1 MTAPKP
7 RTGAPET
14 GTPKTGERDGDLRR
28 PLMRGAGVAVLGR
41 MGALVEAASLPLF
54 VWAYGAT
61 AYGLFA
67 AGWALVKVASALSER
82 GMAIA
87 LQRYAAGAEPA
98 AARAAVGL
106 ALRTSLATAT
116 ALAALLSLT
125 AVWWAPVLAG
135 PGAAAG
141 AGAAGMSGSVS
152 AGVSEV
158 WALGL
163 YVWVLPLWTLL
174 EVATAAVRATA
185 RFGAEVRVRIAYEQ
199 GLRLVFG
206 LGLAGAGLGAAGLFL
221 AHGASL
227 LIAGLLALRLVRR
240 SYGAPVAALWA
251 CDRATAPAGL
261 DRFARAMI
269 AVPVMRRLMSEAPVM
284 LLSALAGPAAAAVYA
299 VARKV
304 ASVMQVLRAAVD
316 YAMAPLLAGSA
327 RRDASGAGARDLA
340 DFARRVVVIVGPPL
354 AAGLLVVRGDVLRL
368 FEPHFAAAALP
379 IAVLVAGRLV
389 EALCTPATVVVEMT
403 RGHWL
408 STLNTAA
415 GLALLLA
422 GTPALMILAPGLGA
436 TLAAAMA
443 AAAGLALAGG
453 LAAVQAGLAA
463 PGAGDRPQPG
473 TAGTAGILR
482 ALAGGVV
489 AAAVVAAV
497 SGPTADL
504 APFAGLGAA
513 IPALVLAVWLGLRLG
528 LTADDRRALRRR

>member
-7 RTGAPET
+7 PTTGPTTAESDHASDA
-14 GTPKTGERDGDLRR
+14 GSGAAVADDLRR

-125 AVWWAPVLAG
+125 AALWAPVLAG

-141 AGAAGMSGSVS
+141 VGA

-163 YVWVLPLWTLL
+163 YVWALPLWTLL

-206 LGLAGAGLGAAGLFL
+206 LALAGAGLGAAGLFL

-251 CDRATAPAGL
+251 SDRADAPAGL

-327 RRDASGAGARDLA
+327 RRDASGAGARALA

-354 AAGLLVVRGDVLRL
+354 AAALLVVRGDVLRL

-422 GTPALMILAPGLGA
+422 GTPALMILVPDLSA
-436 TLAAAMA
+436 TLAAALA

-453 LAAVQAGLAA
+453 LAALEARLAATAPGPGAAAIKGGWARALLGGLA
-463 PGAGDRPQPG
+463 GA
-473 TAGTAGILR
+473 
-482 ALAGGVV
+482 AL
-489 AAAVVAAV
+489 VAAV
-497 SGPTADL
+497 AGPAAGL
-504 APFAGLGAA
+504 APFAGLGVA
-513 IPALVLAVWLGLRLG
+513 IPALTLAVWFGLRLG
-528 LTADDRRALRRR
+528 LPADDRRALRRR